1 MIDFISAS
9 VWLRLSRG
17 WFSQVKRLLEKKT
30 SNWRIKKALMK
41 NRFSVR
47 YLRRTKNTVNIL
59 LKNLLDLFF
68 GAISYWAIGWIQIP
82 FPSKHALNSNCSCG
96 ALKVFIKWQD
106 VARFTTGSIQDRVE
120 SRYKDQTI
128 LRFFCFQLLYE
139 NLSYF

>member
-1 MIDFISAS
+1 
-9 VWLRLSRG
+9 
-17 WFSQVKRLLEKKT
+17 
-30 SNWRIKKALMK
+30 MK

-96 ALKVFIKWQD
+96 ALKVFIK
-106 VARFTTGSIQDRVE
+106 
-120 SRYKDQTI
+120 
-128 LRFFCFQLLYE
+128 
-139 NLSYF
+139 